1 MLHLCIVNSRSLL
14 FNLKWNMKYS
24 REYILRKAFDV
35 FMNKGYDSASISV
48 LQKELNM
55 SRGAMYRYF
64 KNKEELFIAVIDEY
78 CFRLFERVL
87 NNTNENL
94 KVSEL
99 IEVMFRKQKLM
110 LNVFTRA
117 GVTHTTFLN
126 YTALMIQ
133 AAKYYPDFL
142 RRFRLIHNQLLSRW
156 EVALNN
162 SIATMEI
169 KPDINVEIMSIL
181 FNSACIKESS
191 ERNDDEEMFATNVQL
206 DLERRREVIDY
217 LYNLIKV

>member
-1 MLHLCIVNSRSLL
+1 
-14 FNLKWNMKYS
+14 MK
-24 REYILRKAFDV
+24 
-35 FMNKGYDSASISV
+35 
-48 LQKELNM
+48 
-55 SRGAMYRYF
+55 
-64 KNKEELFIAVIDEY
+64 KNIFFILFILVTNFLSAQDDIIFLDNDTIRQEYDRAMNDPHIFKPRHFKMTEEEAIRMADRLPAFAVYRDTYFI
-78 CFRLFERVL
+78 
-87 NNTNENL
+87 TG
-94 KVSEL
+94 
-99 IEVMFRKQKLM
+99 
-110 LNVFTRA
+110 A